1 MNRCRGVASVPAQ
14 TLPVVTLNTNGV
26 RSARPVGRFTALS
39 ECCRGANSPKVNK
52 PPFRSRRDGVT
63 AESAA
68 ERIHFRHTSR
78 GHDISLYLQ
87 CEHDSPAAVRK
98 PAMKAVEL
106 ETRYARKDLRPDL
119 ELVHWSEKWVEQT
132 N

>member
-1 MNRCRGVASVPAQ
+1 MPWIASVPIR

-26 RSARPVGRFTALS
+26 RSARPVGRFTA
-39 ECCRGANSPKVNK
+39 CRMLQGRKLAKSNK

-68 ERIHFRHTSR
+68 ERIHFRHTSH

-87 CEHDSPAAVRK
+87 CEHDSRAAVPKR
-98 PAMKAVEL
+98 AMKAVEL
-106 ETRYARKDLRPDL
+106 ETWYRSA
-119 ELVHWSEKWVEQT
+119 S
-132 N
+132 

>member
-1 MNRCRGVASVPAQ
+1 
-14 TLPVVTLNTNGV
+14 
-26 RSARPVGRFTALS
+26 
-39 ECCRGANSPKVNK
+39 
-52 PPFRSRRDGVT
+52 VT

-98 PAMKAVEL
+98 PAVKAVEL
-106 ETRYARKDLRPDL
+106 ETWYARTDLRPDL
-119 ELVHWSEKWVEQT
+119 ELVHWSEKCVEQT

>member
-1 MNRCRGVASVPAQ
+1 MSPTFPVSIGSYPDPARRDLEHERAP
-14 TLPVVTLNTNGV
+14 THLIPE
-26 RSARPVGRFTALS
+26 RSAS
-39 ECCRGANSPKVNK
+39 HANSRKVKK

-68 ERIHFRHTSR
+68 ERVHFRHTSR

-106 ETRYARKDLRPDL
+106 ETWYARTDLRPDL
-119 ELVHWSEKWVEQT
+119 ELVHWSEKCVEQT